1 LKSGKI
7 VDLSESV
14 IEFGVENYPFV
25 SALQDK
31 KRKKK
36 VYENSTDQEAQPA
49 TLSISISCG
58 AHKLVRTP
66 WVTKKN

>member
-31 KRKKK
+31 KRKKRKKK

-49 TLSISISCG
+49 TLSISIRC
-58 AHKLVRTP
+58 H
-66 WVTKKN
+66 

>member
-14 IEFGVENYPFV
+14 IEFGVENYPFI
-25 SALQDK
+25 SALQDTKRK

-49 TLSISISCG
+49 TLSISIRC
-58 AHKLVRTP
+58 H
-66 WVTKKN
+66 